1 MQVCIVCGLN
11 SLIAAASWTSL
22 DEIFHLQS
30 VHFPSLQGNTSRSH
44 YVGASS
50 EVKLRSFLSILS
62 GVCVTAVKH
71 VTSKWRE
78 KLFAVRRSEVYFCFT
93 SVASCKGPAGRNL
106 LSRAGKACKN
116 SLTCFFTPWHVS
128 LFVDLQLFS
137 LFFFFFPILMTGT
150 MLKQKGSGQSH
161 LSSLRIDQKVLVFRV
176 CY

>member
-106 LSRAGKACKN
+106 LSRAGKACKS
-116 SLTCFFTPWHVS
+116 SLTCS
-128 LFVDLQLFS
+128 FVCGLTAIQP
-137 LFFFFFPILMTGT
+137 FFFSSNPYDWYN
-150 MLKQKGSGQSH
+150 GQAEGIWTV
-161 LSSLRIDQKVLVFRV
+161 SSQQSQDRPEGFGIPSVLLGD
-176 CY
+176 